1 MRESLVPWTRETLAV
16 LDPVVPDPIRRAS
29 STATPTPARAS
40 RRAVTRPVRP
50 PPTTRASTRPEGAGG
65 SGNAGRAG
73 SSQRDAD
80 ASVLIGLSPELCSPH
95 APSLTCAGDAGQSP
109 SDPTAMHL

>member
-1 MRESLVPWTRETLAV
+1 MRESLVPWTSETLAV

-40 RRAVTRPVRP
+40 RSAVTSPVRP
-50 PPTTRASTRPEGAGG
+50 PPTTRASTRPEGGNG
-65 SGNAGRAG
+65 SGNAGSAG

-80 ASVLIGLSPELCSPH
+80 ADVLIGCGPELCSLH
-95 APSLTCAGDAGQSP
+95 APSLTCAGVGHRYPWS
-109 SDPTAMHL
+109 PTA